1 MLKNILGVKNNFKLK
16 AFEAADVPFEELSSF
31 LKSHY
36 SADTDKI
43 QVEYSLDY
51 LKWFFSEGGE
61 LGVLVSGEDWV
72 ALFCVG
78 VFFLRYNT
86 TQGRVFNS
94 GPLCVNKDYL
104 FRNCAQEVV
113 RKTSAYIKNKYKLP
127 ILGAGV
133 TGVKKETLLKGF
145 GMYFAKSIKK
155 PTSCC
160 FSSNNLFL
168 CSEDKFLKKF
178 KSEEGFL
185 LHYGQRVK
193 YKNEKENWGIVVSYY
208 TTGCWK
214 KMIYEFSVKN
224 SKSYDKVIIFE
235 NLEREGKELEDLGFK
250 KFTSYNLYIDSPISL
265 PKYFLYYNLFLF

>member
-1 MLKNILGVKNNFKLK
+1 MEKNNFKFK
-16 AFEAADVPFEELSSF
+16 TFEAEDVPFSSLLSF
-31 LKSHY
+31 LGRHY
-36 SADTDKI
+36 STDTDKI
-43 QVEYSLDY
+43 QVNYDFDY

-61 LGVLVSGEDWV
+61 LGVLVSGEEWV

-78 VFFLRYNT
+78 IFFLRHGT

-94 GPLCVNKDYL
+94 GPLCVNKNYL
-104 FRNCAQEVV
+104 FRDCAQEVV
-113 RKTSAYIKNKYKLP
+113 RETSSHIKNKYKLP

-145 GMYFAKSIKK
+145 GMYFAKSVNK
-155 PTSCC
+155 PTSSC

-168 CSEDKFLKKF
+168 CNEDKFLKKF

-185 LHYGQRVK
+185 FHHKQQVK
-193 YKNEKENWGIVVSYY
+193 YKNKKENWGIVVSYY

-214 KMIYEFSVKN
+214 KMIYEFSAEN
-224 SKSYDKVIIFE
+224 GKSYDKVIIFE
-235 NLEREGKELEDLGFK
+235 NLERKGRELEDLGFK

-265 PKYFLYYNLFLF
+265 PQYFLYYNLFLF